1 MSIVMNGIDF
11 ILGFIGLSAN
21 FLLII
26 AIIFTKDS
34 HLKAYSLIIFN
45 SALTDFIEVVLELL
59 TMNRMIADFPFLL
72 FIFEGFC
79 TRMGTFACQV
89 ALQTELHLMFHSII
103 LIAVSFWYRNSVLSG
118 YHPSFA
124 TAQGAICAILVP
136 TLCSTLLFDWSND
149 SVRMLPHFYP
159 GFNLTEIVRASCNF
173 NNHRN
178 KLVAFWCFS
187 APSIAY
193 CAIFYFRKQANRK
206 MFEQTKTMSNRTR
219 HMHDSLIRAL
229 SYHALL
235 PSVTVLG
242 MIGFVAQNLGLQNP
256 VIERAIFM
264 TCTIPPVLNPFLTL
278 YFNGPYRRTMTILMN
293 CIDFAIGSIG
303 IPANTILI
311 FAIVLSK
318 DTHLKAYSVIL
329 LNSAVTDLIAVI
341 VELMAMTRMIAD
353 YPALVHIYE
362 GFCTR
367 LGTLACKISM
377 LTELHV
383 MFHSILLI
391 AVAFWYRNT
400 ILNGR
405 FPSSYNVQGVICG
418 ILVPT
423 IISMC
428 IFTWSND
435 SYRVVPRV
443 YPGINMTNIVHT
455 SCNFNDRP
463 MTFVQSWTMSASIL
477 AYAFIFYYGAQVHR
491 TLREQGSKMSSRT
504 KEMHDSLIRALTYHS
519 LLPSFSILGVFGFA
533 AQMMG
538 VQNPMIERAAFVSCS
553 IPPAINALL
562 TLYFVAPY
570 RRFVCQLGGFKS
582 GHPSLSTVNGVG
594 LSNFS
599 LSRKDAF

>member
-1 MSIVMNGIDF
+1 
-11 ILGFIGLSAN
+11 
-21 FLLII
+21 
-26 AIIFTKDS
+26 
-34 HLKAYSLIIFN
+34 
-45 SALTDFIEVVLELL
+45 
-59 TMNRMIADFPFLL
+59 
-72 FIFEGFC
+72 
-79 TRMGTFACQV
+79 
-89 ALQTELHLMFHSII
+89 
-103 LIAVSFWYRNSVLSG
+103 
-118 YHPSFA
+118 
-124 TAQGAICAILVP
+124 
-136 TLCSTLLFDWSND
+136 
-149 SVRMLPHFYP
+149 
-159 GFNLTEIVRASCNF
+159 
-173 NNHRN
+173 
-178 KLVAFWCFS
+178 
-187 APSIAY
+187 
-193 CAIFYFRKQANRK
+193 
-206 MFEQTKTMSNRTR
+206 
-219 HMHDSLIRAL
+219 
-229 SYHALL
+229 
-235 PSVTVLG
+235 
-242 MIGFVAQNLGLQNP
+242 
-256 VIERAIFM
+256 
-264 TCTIPPVLNPFLTL
+264 
-278 YFNGPYRRTMTILMN
+278 MTILMN

-367 LGTLACKISM
+367 LGTLAS
-377 LTELHV
+377 
-383 MFHSILLI
+383 
-391 AVAFWYRNT
+391 
-400 ILNGR
+400 
-405 FPSSYNVQGVICG
+405 
-418 ILVPT
+418 
-423 IISMC
+423 
-428 IFTWSND
+428 
-435 SYRVVPRV
+435 
-443 YPGINMTNIVHT
+443 

-504 KEMHDSLIRALTYHS
+504 KEMHDSLIRVNNQRTYLIKALTYHS